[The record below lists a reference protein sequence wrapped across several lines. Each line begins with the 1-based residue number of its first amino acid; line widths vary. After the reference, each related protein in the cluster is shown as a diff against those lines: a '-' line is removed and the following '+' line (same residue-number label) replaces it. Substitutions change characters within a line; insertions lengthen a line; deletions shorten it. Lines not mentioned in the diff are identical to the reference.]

1 MCEDVQN
8 IPSGKGFYYPVSC
21 HEDEQ
26 DLCDLEMRSLFGVE
40 PHRGYVI
47 SDKNVDP
54 SRSPFVRGKLTV
66 QLTADDAA
74 GIAAQVGEA
83 VALEGRTFKVIFVGG
98 DVPVDFDQQRAIE
111 KEIGW
116 RMIGK
121 AEMRQPDR
129 LFGVAI
135 AGGRYLFGEFAKSEA
150 LWLKHNEK
158 PQPYSTALSTR
169 VARAVVNIA
178 APHITADLRVI
189 DPCCG
194 IGTVIIEALS
204 MGIDIVGYDLNPLAL
219 KGARVNLAHF
229 GMPDVAHRADMTQ
242 LQLETADG
250 DDIPPYD
257 AAIIDLPYNLCSKLP
272 SEERLAMLQSARRL
286 AARVVIVTT
295 EPIDDDIAA
304 ARLVVTDR
312 CVVRKGKFERQ
323 VIVCRIMEKSTH
335 SRLKSGKW
343 SILRGNEWI
352 SPTWPAGSDH
362 LGFL

>member
-1 MCEDVQN
+1 M
-8 IPSGKGFYYPVSC
+8 
-21 HEDEQ
+21 
-26 DLCDLEMRSLFGVE
+26 
-40 PHRGYVI
+40 I
-47 SDKNVDP
+47 SDKNIDP
-54 SRSPFVRGKLTV
+54 SRSPFIRGKLAI
-66 QLTADDAA
+66 QLIADDAA

-83 VALEGRTFKVIFVGG
+83 VALEGRTFKVSFVGS
-98 DVPVDFDQQRAIE
+98 DVPVDFDRQRAIE

-116 RMIGK
+116 QIVGQ

-135 AGGRYLFGEFAKSEA
+135 VDGRYLFGEFEKSEA

-178 APHITADLRVI
+178 APVITAELRVI

-194 IGTVIIEALS
+194 IGTVLIEALS

-219 KGARVNLAHF
+219 RGARVNLAHF
-229 GMPDVAHRADMTQ
+229 GMPDVVRKADMTQ
-242 LQLETADG
+242 LQLQEPSASG
-250 DDIPPYD
+250 AQPYD
-257 AAIIDLPYNLCSKLP
+257 AAIIDLPYNLCSVLP

-295 EPIDDDIAA
+295 ETIDEDIAA
-304 ARLVVTDR
+304 ARLAITDR

-323 VIVCRIMEKSTH
+323 VIVCRH
-335 SRLKSGKW
+335 
-343 SILRGNEWI
+343 
-352 SPTWPAGSDH
+352 A
-362 LGFL
+362 

>member
-1 MCEDVQN
+1 MSENVQN
-8 IPSGKGFYYPVSC
+8 IPSKETSFYAVSC

-26 DLCDLEMRSLFGVE
+26 DLCGMEMRSLFGSD
-40 PHRGYVI
+40 PRHGCVI
-47 SDKNVDP
+47 SDKNINP
-54 SRSPFVRGKLTV
+54 SRSPFIRGKLAIL
-66 QLTADDAA
+66 LTADDSA

-83 VALEGRTFKVIFVGG
+83 VALEGRTFKVSFVGS
-98 DVPVDFDQQRAIE
+98 DIPVDFERQRSIE

-116 RMIGK
+116 RIVGK

-135 AGGRYLFGEFAKSEA
+135 VDGRYLFGEFEKSEA

-178 APHITADLRVI
+178 APDITAELRVI

-194 IGTVIIEALS
+194 IGTVLIEALS
-204 MGIDIVGYDLNPLAL
+204 MGIPIVGYDLNPLAL

-229 GMPDVAHRADMTQ
+229 GMPDVVRKADMTQ
-242 LQLETADG
+242 LQLGAASGE
-250 DDIPPYD
+250 PPYD
-257 AAIIDLPYNLCSKLP
+257 AAIIDLPYNLCSKLS

-286 AARVVIVTT
+286 AVNVVIVST
-295 EPIDDDIAA
+295 ETIDEDIAA

-323 VIVCRIMEKSTH
+323 VIACRH
-335 SRLKSGKW
+335 
-343 SILRGNEWI
+343 
-352 SPTWPAGSDH
+352 A
-362 LGFL
+362 

>member
-8 IPSGKGFYYPVSC
+8 IPNHGAFYYSVSC

-26 DLCDLEMRSLFGVE
+26 DLCDMEMRSLFGVE
-40 PHRGYVI
+40 PIHGYVI
-47 SDKNVDP
+47 SDKNIDP
-54 SRSPFVRGKLTV
+54 SRSPFIRGKLII
-66 QLTADDAA
+66 QLTAEEAA
-74 GIAAQVGEA
+74 GIAAHVGEA
-83 VALEGRTFKVIFVGG
+83 VTLEGRTFKVSFVGS
-98 DVPVDFDQQRAIE
+98 DVSVDFDRQRAIE

-116 RMIGK
+116 QIVGK
-121 AEMRQPDR
+121 AEMRQPER
-129 LFGVAI
+129 LFGIAI
-135 AGGRYLFGEFAKSEA
+135 ADGRCLFGEFVKSEA

-178 APHITADLRVI
+178 APDIAADLRVI

-194 IGTVIIEALS
+194 IGTVVIEALS

-229 GMPDVAHRADMTQ
+229 GMPDVVRRADMTQ
-242 LQLETADG
+242 LQLGTGER
-250 DDIPPYD
+250 PYD

-272 SEERLAMLQSARRL
+272 SEERLAMLQGACRL

-295 EPIDDDIAA
+295 ETIDEDIDE
-304 ARLVVTDR
+304 ARLKVTDR

-323 VIVCRIMEKSTH
+323 VIVCRH
-335 SRLKSGKW
+335 
-343 SILRGNEWI
+343 N
-352 SPTWPAGSDH
+352 
-362 LGFL
+362 